1 MSDTPKTPAPQAAP
15 GERHAHD
22 LRRVS
27 ERLAELVASLRAE
40 KERLAPQAWSPSS
53 PTPAPV
59 NPPPSEAPAA
69 EPADLEKR
77 RLTAE
82 LALAREA
89 AEHARE
95 ERERL
100 RARLAE
106 IEAENQRLCD
116 DFVAVQA
123 QSTELAQRC
132 VALERIH
139 GAATREETLAA
150 LQEIVVNVIGSEE
163 LAIFERRGGALELA
177 QSFGVDPEPLRR
189 VDLGQGAV
197 GQTAVTGR
205 LYVAD
210 REGPPAQG
218 DEDLTAAVPLRFGQD
233 VAGVLAIYRL
243 LGHKP
248 GVSEADQALFDL
260 LSAHAGVALRL
271 RDVRAAG

>member
-1 MSDTPKTPAPQAAP
+1 MSDTPKTPAQQDAP
-15 GERHAHD
+15 GERHARD

-40 KERLAPQAWSPSS
+40 KERLAPQGSVA
-53 PTPAPV
+53 PT
-59 NPPPSEAPAA
+59 APAA
-69 EPADLEKR
+69 AAAPADPAEPTDLEKR
-77 RLTAE
+77 RLSAE

-89 AEHARE
+89 ADHARD

-116 DFVAVQA
+116 DFVAVQQ

-139 GAATREETLAA
+139 GSATRAETLAA

-163 LAIFERRGGALELA
+163 LAIFERRGAALELA

-189 VDLGQGAV
+189 VGLGQGAV

-205 LYVAD
+205 LYVAE
-210 REGPPAQG
+210 REGPPARG
-218 DEDLTAAVPLRFGQD
+218 DEDLTAAVPLRFGED

-271 RDVRAAG
+271 RDVPAAG

>member
-1 MSDTPKTPAPQAAP
+1 MSDTPKPPAPAPAPATAA
-15 GERHAHD
+15 GERHARD
-22 LRRVS
+22 LRQVS

-40 KERLAPQAWSPSS
+40 KERLGPQSWVAA
-53 PTPAPV
+53 PAP
-59 NPPPSEAPAA
+59 PPGAPEAGQT
-69 EPADLEKR
+69 ADLDKR
-77 RLTAE
+77 RLAAE

-89 AEHARE
+89 ADHARE

-100 RARLAE
+100 RERLAD
-106 IEAENQRLCD
+106 IEAENRRLCD
-116 DFVAVQA
+116 DFVAVQQ

-163 LAIFERRGGALELA
+163 VAIFERRGGGLELA

-189 VDLGQGAV
+189 VVLGDGAV
-197 GQTAVTGR
+197 GRAAATGLPWR
-205 LYVAD
+205 AGA
-210 REGPPAQG
+210 EESHGPG
-218 DEDLTAAVPLRFGQD
+218 DGDLTAAIPLLHGDD
-233 VAGVLAIYRL
+233 VAGVIAIYRL

-248 GVSEADQALFDL
+248 GLTEADEALFDL

-271 RDVRAAG
+271 RARAGR